1 VHYECKKQSPRV
13 AKQNFSDLVG
23 QDVLVRTLTNAI
35 KKEKLAH
42 GYIFHGIRG
51 TGKTSSARIFAKA
64 LNCIG
69 EDGENTKPTA
79 TPCGTCEN
87 CLAIA
92 ESRHMDVIELDA
104 ASHTGVDNMRDIL
117 EESAYRPMSARY
129 KIFIIDEVHMLS
141 KSAFNAMLKTLEEP
155 PEHVVFILATTELK
169 KVLPTILSRCQKFLL
184 ARISVE
190 DLNKHYKF
198 ICNEEKIEIEEEAL
212 KQISI
217 SADGSARD
225 GLSLLDQAISLS
237 ENSKISNELVA
248 QMLGKTDS
256 QIIINLF
263 DFIVQNNAEKILR
276 LTKNFIE
283 SGNSANSLLSG
294 LLNFIYSLTQVKT
307 SEKNIEFLTTNKT
320 LQQELKSRASEF
332 SYPLLLRIWQLVLK
346 GIEDLKNSNSSHSIL
361 DMTCLRIAYLSQ
373 DVLPQPKKI
382 SEIKTEK
389 HQIEQEKNPVPEK
402 TKKIVDDKRE
412 ENKTKIKINSV
423 EVLCQELS
431 KNKEVLLRTILE
443 TEAKVESFEDGK
455 ILLFLEKEA
464 KDFQVKLSKFL
475 KEKTEKNWIIE
486 LLNDSKNTTII
497 EENIKEAKKDDLV
510 NDTLNLFKG
519 SVIESTE
526 NT

>member
-1 VHYECKKQSPRV
+1 MAHKVLALKYRPQT
-13 AKQNFSDLVG
+13 FSDLVG

-69 EDGENTKPTA
+69 ENDENTKPTA
-79 TPCGTCEN
+79 TPCGICEN

-92 ESRHMDVIELDA
+92 EGRHMDVIELDA

-117 EESAYRPMSARY
+117 EESSYRPMSARY

-190 DLNKHYKF
+190 ALNKHYKF
-198 ICNEEKIEIEEEAL
+198 ICNEENIEIEEEAL

-237 ENSKISNELVA
+237 ENSKISNELIS
-248 QMLGKTDS
+248 QMLGRTDT

-263 DFIVQNNAEKILR
+263 DFITQNNAGKILK
-276 LTKNFIE
+276 LTKDFIE
-283 SGNSANSLLSG
+283 SGNSANALLSG

-320 LQQELKSRASEF
+320 LQQELKSRASQF
-332 SYPLLLRIWQLVLK
+332 SYPLLLRIWQLILK
-346 GIEDLKNSNSSHSIL
+346 GIDDLKNSNSSHSIL

-373 DVLPQPKKI
+373 DILPQPKKT
-382 SEIKTEK
+382 SEIKTET
-389 HQIEQEKNPVPEK
+389 HQTEQEKEEGIEK
-402 TKKIVDDKRE
+402 KSDDKIE
-412 ENKTKIKINSV
+412 ISSV
-423 EVLCQELS
+423 EILCQELS
-431 KNKEVLLRTILE
+431 RNKEVLLRTILE
-443 TEAKVESFEDGK
+443 TEVKIESFVNGK
-455 ILLFLEKEA
+455 ISVFLEKEE
-464 KDFQVKLSKFL
+464 KDFQTKLGVFL
-475 KEKTEKNWIIE
+475 KEKTGKNWTIE
-486 LLNDSKNTTII
+486 LLNNSRNETILQKNIV
-497 EENIKEAKKDDLV
+497 EVKKDDLV
-510 NDTLNLFKG
+510 NDTLNLFEG